1 MGRNKHK
8 TIKFNR
14 IIRSYSFFQ
23 TENDTFKQN
32 LLQVTVMK
40 IKVLFFL
47 MYRSTIFL
55 ICWFSLSLNRY
66 ILFLLNMK
74 LTSSIHHI
82 QIHILDETKTTSDE
96 SNPMVTKVTSTLG
109 SKVLYVPYE
118 IVTTKEGKEF
128 IHVYVIVMGSSKC

>member
-8 TIKFNR
+8 AIKFNR

-96 SNPMVTKVTSTLG
+96 SNPMVTKDTGTLG
-109 SKVLYVPYE
+109 SKVLYIPYG